1 MNRTVFL
8 AFVFGWYFCSIA
20 LSIYNRWM
28 FDPKDGLGIGYPV
41 LVTTFHQATLWL
53 LSGIYIKLRHKP
65 VKNVLRKNNGFNWS
79 FFLKFLLPTAVASA
93 GDIGLSN
100 VSFQYVPLTIYTIIK
115 SSSIAFVLLFG
126 CIFKLEKFHWKL
138 ALSVII
144 MFVGVALMVFK
155 PSDSTS
161 TKNDQALVIFGS
173 FLVLASSCLSGLR
186 WVYTQLMLRNN
197 PIQTNTAAAVEE
209 SDGALFTENED
220 NVDNEPVVN
229 LANNKMLE
237 NFGET
242 KPHPIHTIH
251 QLAPIMGITLLL
263 TSLLVEKPFPGIFSS
278 SIFRLDTSNGGVGTE
293 TTVLSIVRGI
303 VLLILPGFAVFL
315 LTICEFSILEQTPV
329 LTVSIMGIVKE
340 LLTVIFGI
348 IILSE
353 RLSGFYNWLGML
365 IIMADVCYYNY
376 FRYKQDLLQKYHSV
390 STQDNRNELK
400 GFQDFEQLGSK
411 KIAPYS
417 ISVDLTNQEYELDM
431 IAQNVSRSSQQ
442 V

>member
-8 AFVFGWYFCSIA
+8 AFLFGWYFCSIA
-20 LSIYNRWM
+20 LSVYNRWM

-41 LVTTFHQATLWL
+41 LVTAFHQVILWL

-65 VKNVLRKNNGFNWS
+65 MKNVLRKNSAFNWS

-126 CIFKLEKFHWKL
+126 CIFKLEKFHWRL

-144 MFVGVALMVFK
+144 MFGGVALMVFK

-161 TKNDQALVIFGS
+161 TENDQALVIFGS

-186 WVYTQLMLRNN
+186 WVYTQLMLRSN
-197 PIQTNTAAAVEE
+197 PIQTNVSTTVEE
-209 SDGALFTENED
+209 SDDTLFTENED
-220 NVDNEPVVN
+220 NIDYEPVVN

-237 NFGET
+237 NLGES

-251 QLAPIMGITLLL
+251 QLAPIMGVTLLL
-263 TSLLVEKPFPGIFSS
+263 TSLLVENPFPGIFGSS
-278 SIFRLDTSNGGVGTE
+278 LFRLNEGKAGVGSE
-293 TTVLSIVRGI
+293 TTVLSIAKGI
-303 VLLILPGFAVFL
+303 FLLILPGFAVFL
-315 LTICEFSILEQTPV
+315 LTICEFSILKQTPV
-329 LTVSIMGIVKE
+329 LTVSIAGIVKE

-376 FRYKQDLLQKYHSV
+376 FRYKQDLLQRYQSI
-390 STQDNRNELK
+390 STQDNGNELK
-400 GFQDFEQLGSK
+400 KFQDFEQLGGK
-411 KIAPYS
+411 KSAPYS
-417 ISVDLTNQEYELDM
+417 INVDLTNQEYELDM
-431 IAQNVSRSSQQ
+431 IA
-442 V
+442 